1 MKTSARVLGAALCG
15 LLVAGPSGA
24 ADADLAERIRA
35 ALDPKADPCVDF
47 YQYACGGW
55 IQSTTLPGDQS
66 RWVRSFSVIDEQNVD
81 RQRALLDAAAKDAS
95 ATGDARRIGDFYGA
109 CMDEAAVEKAGTTPL
124 APWLEAIARVDSA
137 KAALALA
144 GRLQRVGNGALMSI
158 QIAPD
163 LKNPGIV
170 IAHFQQGGLG
180 MPDRDYYVSADP
192 RKKELLVAYEAHVAR
207 MLGLLGED
215 AAKAKGHARD
225 VVAFETALAKAS
237 REATEMRLP
246 EKLDNKLDL
255 AGLENLSPR
264 LDWKGF
270 LAGLGVPQLQS
281 INVATPEFFEALQ
294 KELLAAKP
302 ETLQAYLRWGLVNQT
317 AGLLPS
323 AFQKADFDFYQA
335 TFQGQKEMRPRW
347 KRCVDATETVLGE
360 ALGKLYVEK
369 YFPGESR
376 QIAVTMMKDIQDAF
390 VADLPGLRWM
400 DDTTRARAREKK
412 EALESK
418 IGYPV
423 RFRDYSQMVV
433 GRASYF
439 ANSMAANEF
448 ESDRQLAKIGK
459 APDRSE
465 WGMLPQEVNA
475 GYYPP
480 SNMITF
486 PAGIL
491 QPPFFSRDFPA
502 PMNYGAVGTVMGHEL
517 THGFDDEGRKF
528 DAKGEL
534 REWWAPEVT
543 KAFEE
548 QAQCVRDQYDAYE
561 VLPGLHLNGTLT
573 AGENIADVGGM
584 KQAWLAYKAW
594 SKRNGGPGPGLA
606 GFTPDQLFF
615 LGHAQSWCT
624 VSTPEDARRRVA
636 VDVHSPSKER
646 VIGPIVDHPAF
657 GETFQCKPGTP
668 MNPVKKCEVW

>member
-1 MKTSARVLGAALCG
+1 VWASLG
-15 LLVAGPSGA
+15 LLVVSGRAAA
-24 ADADLAERIRA
+24 ADAELAERVRA
-35 ALDPKADPCVDF
+35 AMDTTADPCVDF

-55 IQSTTLPGDQS
+55 VRETTLPGDQS

-81 RQRALLDAAAKDAS
+81 RQRALLDAVAKDPMAS
-95 ATGDARRIGDFYGA
+95 GDARRIGDFYGV
-109 CMDEAAVEKAGTTPL
+109 CMDEAGVEKAATTPL
-124 APWLEAIARVDSA
+124 APWLAAIGRVDGA
-137 KAALALA
+137 KAALGVA
-144 GRLQRVGNGALMSI
+144 GRLQRFGNGALLQL

-170 IAHFQQGGLG
+170 IAYLGQGGLG
-180 MPDRDYYVSADP
+180 MPDRDYYVSTDP
-192 RKKELLVAYEAHVAR
+192 KKQELMAAYERHVAR

-215 AAKAKGHARD
+215 SAKAKAHARD

-246 EKLDNKLDL
+246 EKLYNKLDI
-255 AGLENLSPR
+255 AGLKGLTPK
-264 LDWKGF
+264 LDWDGF
-270 LAGLGVPQLQS
+270 LAGLGRPGLRE
-281 INVATPEFFEALQ
+281 INVETPEFFEALE
-294 KELLAAKP
+294 KELLAARP
-302 ETLQAYLRWGLVNQT
+302 ETLQAYLRWSLVNQT
-317 AGLLPS
+317 AGLLPA
-323 AFQKADFDFYQA
+323 AFQQADFDFYQA

-347 KRCVDATETVLGE
+347 KRCVDATETALGE

-400 DDTTRARAREKK
+400 DDATRQRAREKK

-423 RFRDYSQMVV
+423 RFRDYSKLTV
-433 GRASYF
+433 GKTSYF
-439 ANSMAANEF
+439 ANTIAANEF

-465 WGMLPQEVNA
+465 WGMTPQTVNA
-475 GYYPP
+475 GYNPLN
-480 SNMITF
+480 NMITF

-561 VLPGLHLNGTLT
+561 VEPGVHVNGTLT
-573 AGENIADVGGM
+573 AGENIGDVGGM

-594 SKRNGGPGPGLA
+594 SKRNGGDGPGLA

-624 VSTPEDARRRVA
+624 VTTPEDMRRRVA
-636 VDVHSPSKER
+636 VDVHSPSKAR

-657 GETFQCKPGTP
+657 GAAFECKAGTP